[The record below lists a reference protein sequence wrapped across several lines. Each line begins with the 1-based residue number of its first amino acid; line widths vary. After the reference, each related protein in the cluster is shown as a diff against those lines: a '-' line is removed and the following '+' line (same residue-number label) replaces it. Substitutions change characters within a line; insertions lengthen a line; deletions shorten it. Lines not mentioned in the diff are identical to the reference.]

1 MGAPRKAR
9 NKQSVRIRPMQR
21 LIISIERSVT
31 QQLVTN
37 AVKLAEGTYQAAT
50 QVKVLSP
57 EILNIIE
64 ADVFHV
70 TESSMKDD
78 AMVSHHLLYRGLRP
92 WHDKRWRLREL
103 GRSSVFPRGYVGT
116 SRQGR
121 GLTNDAEEV
130 GLIDSTR
137 RLGKP
142 STWGSGQRCRDWL
155 RGRQASTQ
163 RLVK

>member
-1 MGAPRKAR
+1 MSAPRKAR

-21 LIISIERSVT
+21 LTISIERSVT

-103 GRSSVFPRGYVGT
+103 GRSFVFPDGYVGT
-116 SRQGR
+116 SQQRR

-130 GLIDSTR
+130 GLIDSTLS
-137 RLGKP
+137 LGKP
-142 STWGSGQRCRDWL
+142 STWGSDQRWRNWL
-155 RGRQASTQ
+155 RSRQASTQ